1 MNDSVHCK
9 FKNASPSRKTARG
22 ATALLA
28 AALFTAAP
36 FAGAATYDASTGYV
50 TLLNGGAY
58 GSDSPLTSN
67 KVSKTNSATSELI
80 DAWSDGLAPHSN
92 TNYYAEVQFRT
103 PPHSA
108 GAVEFQGGRLV
119 VKKLVLWK
127 GFGDSTLTFPQG
139 LEVAG
144 GTLRCN
150 ESASSKANARARI
163 YGPVAFTGN
172 CTVNPSGG
180 DALAECGL
188 NFHGEASSPADVMV
202 TVCQQQSPRWGWF
215 GLLGGT
221 DGFLGTVAVESCG
234 YDMGTNGLPNGT
246 VSFTGTNNVLRLL
259 ANGAAAA
266 PVVKELRFD
275 SAGPHEIRVAVDGA
289 DYGKIRVTNAFSAS
303 GPIAVSLSGTV
314 SDSGNA
320 RRFEFLRV
328 PGGSLA
334 GVDLRLASPTAGDYT
349 LFLSFEKDGSED
361 VVAIEAHKRVTM
373 SANGAPGESPLNAA
387 QVTSS
392 GNLVNAWSDGNAPTD
407 PTLCYYAINRQFR
420 TPSLSSGEFA
430 FAGGRFLMTKSTMWP
445 KTFSPAVL
453 GFSRGLEVMDQSII
467 RINDGGVK
475 NVVIDGPVA
484 FSGTSTI
491 HPAGAA
497 DVESSG
503 ITLTGTTRSDAD
515 AEVVVQQYSAGQRG
529 WFSLAGGTDGFLG
542 KLTVNSCN
550 YLMGTNGLP
559 NGTLSFAGSGDVLRL
574 PAVSSGMTPAVKALT
589 FGDDGPATL
598 EVVCDGADYG
608 AVHVTGT
615 ISAERP
621 LSVVLTGNVEQP
633 EGGTSLLPVL
643 RAPAGQLSLPSFSL
657 AQDKIGSLAVE
668 WFIEEEAGEQVL
680 VAKVAVRSTVII
692 MR

>member
-9 FKNASPSRKTARG
+9 VKNARPSRKTAGG

-28 AALFTAAP
+28 AAIVSAAA
-36 FAGAATYDASTGYV
+36 FVHAATYDASTGYV

-119 VKKLVLWK
+119 VKKVVLWK

-150 ESASSKANARARI
+150 ESASRANARASI

-172 CTVNPSGG
+172 CIVNPSGG
-180 DALAECGL
+180 DTLAECGL

-259 ANGAAAA
+259 ANEAAAA

-349 LFLSFEKDGSED
+349 LFLSFEKNGSED

-453 GFSRGLEVMDQSII
+453 RFPHGLEIMDQAVI
-467 RINDGGVK
+467 RINDSGVK
-475 NVVIDGPVA
+475 NVEIDGPVA

-491 HPAGAA
+491 HPAGAVN
-497 DVESSG
+497 VESSG
-503 ITLTGTTRSDAD
+503 IAFLGAAQSGVE
-515 AEVVVQQYSAGQRG
+515 AEVAVRPYAEGQRG
-529 WFSLAGGTDGFLG
+529 CFSLAGGTDWFLG
-542 KLTVNSCN
+542 KISVSECD
-550 YLMGTNGLP
+550 YLMGANGVP
-559 NGTLSFAGSGDVLRL
+559 QGTLTLATNAVLRL
-574 PAVSSGMTPAVKALT
+574 LAPASDAIPEVKNLFFAGDVAST
-589 FGDDGPATL
+589 F
-598 EVVCDGADYG
+598 EVVCDGATSG
-608 AVHVTGT
+608 VVRVTGAF
-615 ISAERP
+615 SALVP
-621 LSVVLTGNVEQP
+621 PQVVLS
-633 EGGTSLLPVL
+633 GTLPREAARLEVL
-643 RAPAGQLSLPSFSL
+643 RAPAGQISL
-657 AQDKIGSLAVE
+657 ASFAPMQSQIGGMSIEWMVANDGGESVLAAKITPA
-668 WFIEEEAGEQVL
+668 ATVL
-680 VAKVAVRSTVII
+680 I